1 MLKTRA
7 ATSRDGARSLV
18 HVTAHVHPRTP
29 VHYVQLKSCAGFSIF
44 EAAGGSEGV
53 GPRGSTRA
61 PLCVGRGASGERL
74 RQQRTHDAERGGRGA
89 PRSTRDA
96 GRCVPPAR
104 ARPSG
109 VDKHCSSAAGARGV
123 DGWGHKGGGTAAQG
137 RDDRAPPKR
146 GGRAARSHLRDLQER
161 YYRAR
166 TYFHE
171 RLPVETEFVT
181 VQRCAIRAARG

>member
-1 MLKTRA
+1 MRREAGA
-7 ATSRDGARSLV
+7 ALR
-18 HVTAHVHPRTP
+18 
-29 VHYVQLKSCAGFSIF
+29 
-44 EAAGGSEGV
+44 
-53 GPRGSTRA
+53 GPREM
-61 PLCVGRGASGERL
+61 LGAASR
-74 RQQRTHDAERGGRGA
+74 
-89 PRSTRDA
+89 P
-96 GRCVPPAR
+96 R
-104 ARPSG
+104 ARPS

-123 DGWGHKGGGTAAQG
+123 DGWGHKGGGTPAQG
-137 RDDRAPPKR
+137 RDDRAPPRPTLRPKW